1 MASRRSGGGTDNS
14 TQYPHTASVT
24 GFNSA
29 PLLGQA
35 VVAVEDM
42 MIVMCAKM
50 ATATIEIETVI
61 EVLVKGPVAAKVVTI
76 VAKATMTAAKAMMIM
91 AKGMTCNV

>member
-14 TQYPHTASVT
+14 KQYPHTASVT

-50 ATATIEIETVI
+50 ATATIEIEI
-61 EVLVKGPVAAKVVTI
+61 ESKGPSRS
-76 VAKATMTAAKAMMIM
+76 
-91 AKGMTCNV
+91 KGCDDRSKGHDDRSKGNDDHGQGYDL